1 MTESSRAGHYSKQGT
16 NDVASAATSNDGA
29 REQPTP
35 SADLTI
41 TALYENYFE
50 FVWRSLKHL
59 GVPDAAVEDATQDTF
74 LVAHR
79 RLADFAGRS
88 SPRTWLF
95 GIAIRVASDYRRSRG
110 RRERL
115 HLSYAQKPEGAGATP
130 YDHTLRAE
138 ATRILHA
145 CLDGL
150 TEEQRAVFVMAD
162 LEQMTAPEI
171 SETLGANLNTVYSR
185 LRTARAAFN
194 EAVARV
200 TGKSNRERHD

>member
-1 MTESSRAGHYSKQGT
+1 MTESSRAGHYPRQGT
-16 NDVASAATSNDGA
+16 NDVASKATSNDGE
-29 REQPTP
+29 REQLTP

-95 GIAIRVASDYRRSRG
+95 GIAIRVASDYRRSRS
-110 RRERL
+110 RRDRL
-115 HLSYAQKPEGAGATP
+115 HLSYAQKPEAAGATP

-138 ATRILHA
+138 ATRLLHA
-145 CLDGL
+145 CLDDL
-150 TEEQRAVFVMAD
+150 SEEQRAVFVMAD

-171 SETLGANLNTVYSR
+171 AETLGTNLNTVYSR
-185 LRTARAAFN
+185 LRTGRAAFN
-194 EAVARV
+194 QAVARAS
-200 TGKSNRERHD
+200 GKSNRERHD